1 MTSDEAREMV
11 VEAVRRAVKDSTVEV
26 PDGAD
31 LLERGILDSLDGMV
45 FLLELS
51 NLSGKEFPESDLV
64 EAGFY
69 KLDHLIAFLTA

>member
-1 MTSDEAREMV
+1 MNKSDAMAMI
-11 VEAVRRAVKDSTVEV
+11 VEAVRRAVKDKTAEV

-31 LLERGILDSLDGMV
+31 LLEQGILDSLDGMV

-51 NLSGKEFPESDLV
+51 NLSGKEFPEQDLE

-69 KLDHLIAFLTA
+69 KVDRLIKYLTA

>member
-11 VEAVRRAVKDSTVEV
+11 VEAVRRAVKDRTVEV

-51 NLSGKEFPESDLV
+51 NLSGKEFPENDLA

>member
-1 MTSDEAREMV
+1 MTNEDAKTMI

-31 LLERGILDSLDGMV
+31 LIERGILDSLDGMV

-51 NLSGKEFPESDLV
+51 NLSGKEFPEDDLV

-69 KLDHLIAFLTA
+69 KVESLIAFLVA